1 MAPSVHAAFDNQA
14 GVERYGDKAPA
25 GSTGPVQVI
34 GCLLSFGTDNTPAAN
49 NQAVCKTH
57 EDRVGNFAFS
67 FGLPG
72 AMFFSQVDAELL
84 TGYIEH
90 KILQL
95 DL

>member
-1 MAPSVHAAFDNQA
+1 MFS
-14 GVERYGDKAPA
+14 G
-25 GSTGPVQVI
+25 I
-34 GCLLSFGTDNTPAAN
+34 DNTPVAN

-57 EDRVGNFAFS
+57 EDHVSNFAFS

-90 KILQL
+90 EIL
-95 DL
+95 